1 MIVRRAYFVMRS
13 APGCVR
19 SASRGLVQLGL
30 AWVAARPRGLGF
42 DRKRAAPFVARKG
55 ALVKKRSRMMMM
67 LMMMM
72 VMVMVMVMM
81 TTMVVVVVK

>member
-1 MIVRRAYFVMRS
+1 MLARRAYFLMRS

-42 DRKRAAPFVARKG
+42 DRKRAESFVAGAREKG
-55 ALVKKRSRMMMM
+55 ALVKKRGPGMMMMMMMM
-67 LMMMM
+67 LIDD
-72 VMVMVMVMM
+72 
-81 TTMVVVVVK
+81 

>member
-1 MIVRRAYFVMRS
+1 MLARRAYFRMRS

-42 DRKRAAPFVARKG
+42 DRKRAEPFVARKG
-55 ALVKKRSRMMMM
+55 ALVKRGPGMMMM
-67 LMMMM
+67 MMMI
-72 VMVMVMVMM
+72 
-81 TTMVVVVVK
+81 